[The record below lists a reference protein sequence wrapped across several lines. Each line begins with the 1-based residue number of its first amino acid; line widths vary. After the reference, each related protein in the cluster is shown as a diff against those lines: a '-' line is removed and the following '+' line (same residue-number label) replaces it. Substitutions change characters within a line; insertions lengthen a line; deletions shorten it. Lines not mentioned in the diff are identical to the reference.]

1 MFAPPPWPPPRTG
14 SPPPAGRSPPPTPA
28 PRPAPPAFFLPA
40 RLERRRR
47 VPRRSRSRTPRSKAR
62 WTIGSKTWE
71 RLGKRLMKTC
81 FQILERSA
89 AHRRGGSPREA
100 GISRSARPA
109 RAAWETH
116 REEASAAWRASRS
129 RASAASPCASPGW
142 EARKTCVAPRRPR
155 REARA
160 ASRRPRAK
168 RRAPGAA
175 TRRRP
180 RCAGPAWGR
189 SRATC
194 RGCAWRT
201 RANASWTLQPVSSRS
216 SSPSPPRAG
225 SSRAAGLRMG
235 KIREGKN
242 SGVSAKSTRSSKE
255 ARGYGKVT
263 HRARISVSSRRA
275 ACPEWP

>member
-28 PRPAPPAFFLPA
+28 PRPAPPAPPA
-40 RLERRRR
+40 RLERRRLA
-47 VPRRSRSRTPRSKAR
+47 RRSPSTPRSGAR

-71 RLGKRLMKTC
+71 ARKRLKTSSR
-81 FQILERSA
+81 LPKRSA
-89 AHRRGGSPREA
+89 ARGGSPREA
-100 GISRSARPA
+100 GISHSARPA

-194 RGCAWRT
+194 RRCAWRT
-201 RANASWTLQPVSSRS
+201 RANASWTLASVSSRS

-275 ACPEWP
+275 ACPEWA